1 MVFFGSVVEWSMALV
16 LKTSDSQG
24 SVSSNLTASAK
35 NWRVGWMV
43 RHRIANPTLRKGRVG
58 STPTLSAKFVQ
69 MAERSKATVCKTVK
83 PWVQIPLCT
92 PVCCFLTTMYR
103 KVLTKCVVVLYSM
116 HELRKSSNFSTRFI
130 KK

>member
-1 MVFFGSVVEWSMALV
+1 MVRRLA
-16 LKTSDSQG
+16 LKTRFSEMGWG
-24 SVSSNLTASAK
+24 STPPSSAK

-92 PVCCFLTTMYR
+92 PVCCFFTTVYQ